1 MLNDYIPV
9 LLLMV
14 IAVLFA
20 GTFLAISRIF
30 GPYRPNR
37 QKGSTYECGVP
48 PTGQPRQRFSIKF
61 FLIAVL
67 FIIFDIEAVFI
78 YPWAVLYKKF
88 IFGGYGL
95 YVFIEMMVFIGIL
108 AVGLIYV
115 WKRGALEWE

>member
-20 GTFLAISRIF
+20 GTFLVLSRIF
-30 GPYRPNR
+30 GPHKPDPEKN
-37 QKGSTYECGVP
+37 STYECGID
-48 PTGQPRQRFSIKF
+48 PTGEPRYRFSIKF

-88 IFGGYGL
+88 ILGGYGL
-95 YVFIEMMVFIGIL
+95 FMFIEMMVFMAIL